1 VDRFGLRPEWTS
13 ISAASLLGW
22 LIFLTVSFILLLA
35 VSIGLSNLGVRVIY
49 GSIGFLVEAI
59 LIGATALSIA
69 IPVSMR
75 FFAWITK
82 REAVSRYTLLMILV
96 GLTILFFPRSFGF
109 LVE

>member
-1 VDRFGLRPEWTS
+1 MDRFGIRPEWTS
-13 ISAASLLGW
+13 VSAALLLAW
-22 LIFLTVSFILLLA
+22 LIFLAVSFLLLLV
-35 VSIGLSNLGVRVIY
+35 VSVVLSNFGVRVIY

-69 IPVSMR
+69 IPVGMR

-82 REAVSRYTLLMILV
+82 RESVSGYIWLIILV
-96 GLTILFFPRSFGF
+96 GLTVLFFPRSFGF